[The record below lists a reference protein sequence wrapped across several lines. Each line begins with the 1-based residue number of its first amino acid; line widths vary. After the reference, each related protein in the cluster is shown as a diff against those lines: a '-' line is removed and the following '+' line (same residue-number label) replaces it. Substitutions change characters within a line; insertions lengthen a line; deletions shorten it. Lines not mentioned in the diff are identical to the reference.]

1 MRTRSGRLD
10 SRRPFR
16 RAEALQAGVSIREL
30 TGPKFQNVFHGV
42 YVAAGVRLD
51 DVERARAALYISPAG
66 SYASH
71 HTAALIW
78 GGIPPTDSRTH
89 ISVPD
94 GRSRSERRGIAA
106 HRAIGSPDLRDRQS
120 VPVSSPRA
128 EFLRGRQLGI
138 GTGRPRHPWRFV
150 GPCGVVTA
158 DVLIAAADEWTHQ
171 RAATASRA
179 ARFVREGVDSAM
191 ESRLRMLIVLAGLPE
206 PDVNYVIRHANGEWK
221 MRFDLCYPELKLL
234 IEYDG
239 DQHSVDPRQW
249 ARDLE
254 RREELQHLG
263 WRFVTIQKHHY
274 YGNPAGILDRICQA
288 RLDCGAP
295 ASSCR
300 IRTTWVNDYL

>member
-16 RAEALQAGVSIREL
+16 RSEALRAGISLREL
-30 TGPKFQNVFHGV
+30 TGPKFQKVFHGV
-42 YVAAGVRLD
+42 YVAAGVQLT
-51 DVERARAALYISPAG
+51 DVERARAALHVSPAG

-78 GGIPPTDSRTH
+78 GGRPPTDSRTH
-89 ISVPD
+89 ISVPE
-94 GRSRSERRGIAA
+94 GQSRSERRGIAA
-106 HRAIGSPDLRDRQS
+106 HRAIATPDVYDRQS
-120 VPVSSPRA
+120 IPVSSPEQSFCEIASLGAGLVELVVLGDSLVRA
-128 EFLRGRQLGI
+128 GA
-138 GTGRPRHPWRFV
+138 
-150 GPCGVVTA
+150 VTA
-158 DVLIAAADEWTHQ
+158 ERLIAAADEWGLR

-179 ARFVREGVDSAM
+179 ARLVRDGVDSAM

-206 PDVNYVIRHANGEWK
+206 PHVNYVIRHANGDWK
-221 MRFDLCYPELKLL
+221 MRFDLCYPDLKLL

-239 DQHSVDPRQW
+239 DQHSVDPRQR

-263 WRFVTIQKHHY
+263 WRIITIQKQHY
-274 YGNPAGILDRICQA
+274 YGQPAGILDRICQA

-300 IRTTWVNDYL
+300 IRTTWMNEYA

>member
-120 VPVSSPRA
+120 VPVSSPAQSFCEVASSGSGLVDLVILGDSLVRA
-128 EFLRGRQLGI
+128 
-138 GTGRPRHPWRFV
+138 
-150 GPCGVVTA
+150 GVVTA

-239 DQHSVDPRQW
+239 DQHSVDPRQR